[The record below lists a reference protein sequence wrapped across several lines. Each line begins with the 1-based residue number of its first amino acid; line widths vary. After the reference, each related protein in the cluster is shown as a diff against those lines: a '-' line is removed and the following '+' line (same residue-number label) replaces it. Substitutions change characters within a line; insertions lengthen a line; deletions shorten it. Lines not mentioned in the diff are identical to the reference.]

1 MDLIDINTLENKDS
15 LEASELRS
23 SLLFGH
29 RKIRDSRDSI
39 LMKAIFAVI
48 LYLPEA
54 DRIICKVRNAFNE
67 NLCYEGS
74 TMGEEQLLTFL
85 SKLVDAKMI
94 TISDD
99 RIIVRNVVNAQKYIE
114 DLNERTE
121 KVINGIIQ
129 KVEMEYKRNIS
140 SALKTKLAYNVKK
153 ALSVYFKLA
162 GFEFFNLSKK
172 SHDDETEDAVSVAM
186 RGISDGKLSNSLVL
200 AIGEAVH
207 SSDSDIQSVMN
218 EWAKAHI
225 STQVMNLDPSLRQFK
240 LKHLSNKQFIL
251 DTDFVLN
258 CLTIRARFSEMYRQ
272 ILSTLIGPSCS
283 SSIRIPEE
291 VITEVYNHAQ
301 SAYFLYSRFGEKLL
315 EIPDDILETELSNV
329 FLEDYVKTK
338 RYDPECEDLD
348 FRTYMSNIIDAKRP
362 SFLHNSIA
370 KLSNKIKIGMEGDSS
385 NLQQQNGFD
394 ELNDRIFQEICK
406 SQKGS
411 RRDDEINRNI
421 AKNDTILYLSVY
433 NMNKGL
439 EEKYALAKKAYLVSR
454 STRSMRC
461 AKSLK
466 YEGWDVICR
475 PKTLI
480 SVFTE
485 MGLINGGERSVINL
499 FENPFLA
506 YTAHRIW
513 PDIKG
518 LMDVGAQLKY
528 QEINRLRYEYEDSV
542 NSVLTAHD
550 SKEFDREIRK
560 WCDKNYSWAQ
570 NTGDLL
576 KKIEKLQ
583 KSNQE
588 KDEIIAKKNED
599 IKKLEIKKK
608 QSLDKCR
615 QVKAHYRNKIRKANK
630 RRKKR

>member
-1 MDLIDINTLENKDS
+1 MNLIDIHSLENKDS

-48 LYLPEA
+48 LYLPETERRT
-54 DRIICKVRNAFNE
+54 DKILNAYNE
-67 NLCYEGS
+67 NLCHEGT
-74 TMGEEQLLTFL
+74 TMEKEQLYAFL
-85 SKLVDAKMI
+85 SKLVDAKLI
-94 TISDD
+94 TISGDMVL
-99 RIIVRNVVNAQKYIE
+99 VRNVVNAQKYID
-114 DLNERTE
+114 DLHERTE
-121 KVINGIIQ
+121 KVIDGIIQ
-129 KVEMEYKRNIS
+129 RTEQEYQRNIAS
-140 SALKTKLAYNVKK
+140 SLKIKLVNNVKK

-186 RGISDGKLSNSLVL
+186 RGITDGKLSNSLVIAL
-200 AIGEAVH
+200 GEAVH
-207 SSDSDIQSVMN
+207 SADPDIHSVMN

-240 LKHLSNKQFIL
+240 LKQLRDKQFIL

-258 CLTIRARFSEMYRQ
+258 CLTKRARFSEMYRQ
-272 ILSTLIGPSCS
+272 ILSTLVGPSCS
-283 SSIRIPEE
+283 SGVRIPEE
-291 VITEVYNHAQ
+291 VISEVYNHAQ
-301 SAYFLYSRFGEKLL
+301 NANFLYARFGEKLMEL
-315 EIPDDILETELSNV
+315 PDYILETELSNV
-329 FLEDYVKTK
+329 FLEDYVKIK

-348 FRTYMSNIIDAKRP
+348 FKTYMGNIIDGRRP
-362 SFLHNSIA
+362 SFLRNSIA
-370 KLSNKIKIGMEGDSS
+370 RLSEKIEIGIEGDS
-385 NLQQQNGFD
+385 NNIQQQRGFD
-394 ELNDRIFQEICK
+394 ELNERIFQEICK

-411 RRDDEINRNI
+411 KRDDEINRSI
-421 AKNDTILYLSVY
+421 AKTDTILYLAVY
-433 NMNKGL
+433 NLNKGL
-439 EEKYALAKKAYLVSR
+439 EDKYALAKKAYLVSR

-461 AKSLK
+461 AKNLR

-485 MGLINGGERSVINL
+485 MGLIGGGDRSVINL

-513 PDIKG
+513 PDVKG
-518 LMDVGAQLKY
+518 LMDVGAQLKH
-528 QEINRLRYEYEDSV
+528 QEIDRLRYEYEDNV

-550 SKEFDREIRK
+550 PKEFEKEIRK

-570 NTGDLL
+570 NTNDLL
-576 KKIEKLQ
+576 AKIERLQ
-583 KSNQE
+583 KSNLE
-588 KDEIIAKKNED
+588 KDEIIAQKDDD
-599 IKKLEIKKK
+599 IEKLKKK
-608 QSLDKCR
+608 GRKPLDKNCL
-615 QVKAHYRNKIRKANK
+615 VKAHRHDKKKIVK
-630 RRKKR
+630 RKKKK